1 MAERQFGPY
10 RLVRQV
16 AVGGMAEI
24 HLAKTKGI
32 AGFEKYVAVKMI
44 HPNFAED
51 EQFIQMLVDEAKI
64 AVQLTHGNIAQTFDL
79 GRVGQTYYITMEY
92 IDGADLY
99 KLLRKGSEVDL
110 EMPLD
115 ICAFVGKEV
124 AAALD
129 YAHRKKDVGGKPL
142 GIVHRDVSPQNVLVS
157 YAGEVKLV
165 DFGIAKA
172 TSKARQTAIGV
183 IKGKY
188 YYMSPEQAWGDPI
201 DYRSDIFS
209 AGIVLYE
216 MITGQMLYL
225 EEDLH
230 KLLDMARKA
239 DIAPPST
246 LRPGIPPQLERIVM
260 HALAKVPG
268 ERYQSAGDLATD
280 LERFLHAYSPVFT
293 AAKLSSVLRNVVG
306 DPPQIPADELDAQME
321 MRDGPLSTQPLPADA
336 VAHAKEEIRDENS
349 VIFRMSDLD
358 KSGNVQRGARPTP
371 PAGAPK
377 VATPPAGRPAVAP
390 GAPRSPTKPT
400 GPMPSLAGKPPT
412 GKIPSIAKPPAAV
425 APMRPAAPLIAPVKP
440 RAPARPRQLDEETRE
455 LGPAPGDP
463 DHAENEPSGLL
474 TLEPSAAARGPRPAA
489 KTAQRVAVPA
499 SAAPPTAV
507 RAWADSAVTQSI
519 EDDLENIGERTQI
532 TKPAAAGSATD
543 LSDDEVD
550 YASGPDA
557 TMITKAPRPATGPDD
572 GDLDD
577 QTHPGLGEDDDD
589 DGGDEAALAAAI
601 DAAIQKDRRSS
612 HDTASRDQADDD
624 DDAPTLGG
632 GRDLLPDEDGPT
644 MQRDF
649 RDGHDAT
656 ARAGSSPDGSDPL
669 GSAPAGAKPRAPR
682 TARSAAVAPP
692 ALAAKIHTP
701 AVSELRKP
709 RPSRRTPPGGVASQ
723 SSVLQAIVGAQTSEP
738 MPTPRPMPVAQPPPP
753 QPPPAPAYPSP
764 PPPMAYQPPPGY
776 PSPAGAPAAYGYPP
790 PQTPVQG
797 YAPPGS
803 YPSGASP
810 YESPPP
816 YPGDPTAPPFGA
828 AAGGGGAHPGDPN
841 APSGQYASPG
851 ALYAYQPFGVQPMP
865 PTLTGQ
871 LRLTEGDELPAHLQL
886 RGGKRWL
893 VLVMAGLLAVS
904 AAATATYFLLRATR
918 ETPPTIGSIRVESTP
933 AGAQIFIDGQTVAG
947 VTPFTIPDVP
957 VGSRHEIKLTL
968 AHYVSD
974 SKTVDV
980 PPGGGETEV
989 SAFLQTVKGS
999 LKISSTPSGAEIRL
1013 DNQNKGL
1020 TPRTINDVDMS
1031 SAKHL
1036 DLRLKDYQVFTK
1048 DLSWPESGEIVIEA
1062 KLVK

>member
-129 YAHRKKDVGGKPL
+129 YAHRKKDVAGKPL

-321 MRDGPLSTQPLPADA
+321 MRDGPLSTQPLPAGA
-336 VAHAKEEIRDENS
+336 LAHAKEEIRDENS

-358 KSGNVQRGARPTP
+358 KNGNVQRGAKPTP
-371 PAGAPK
+371 PVGAPK
-377 VATPPAGRPAVAP
+377 VAPQPAGRPVVAA
-390 GAPRSPTKPT
+390 GAPPARSPSKTT
-400 GPMPSLAGKPPT
+400 GPLPSLAGKPPT
-412 GKIPSIAKPPAAV
+412 GKIPSIAKPPAAA
-425 APMRPAAPLIAPVKP
+425 APLRPAAPMIAPVAP

-463 DHAENEPSGLL
+463 DQAENEPSGLL
-474 TLEPSAAARGPRPAA
+474 TLEPSAAARAPRPAA
-489 KTAQRVAVPA
+489 RTAQRAAVPA
-499 SAAPPTAV
+499 NAGPPRAV
-507 RAWADSAVTQSI
+507 RAWADSADTHSI
-519 EDDLENIGERTQI
+519 EDELENIGERTQI
-532 TKPAAAGSATD
+532 TRPAAAGSAPD
-543 LSDDEVD
+543 LSDDDVD

-557 TMITKAPRPATGPDD
+557 TMITQAPRPATGQSDH
-572 GDLDD
+572 DLDD
-577 QTHPGLGEDDDD
+577 QTHPGLGDEDDDD
-589 DGGDEAALAAAI
+589 DGGGDEAALAAAI
-601 DAAIQKDRRSS
+601 DAAIQNDRNRS
-612 HDTASRDQADDD
+612 TGVASRDQAEDD

-632 GRDLLPDEDGPT
+632 GRDLPPDEDGPT

-649 RDGHDAT
+649 RE
-656 ARAGSSPDGSDPL
+656 
-669 GSAPAGAKPRAPR
+669 SAPAKSPAPR
-682 TARSAAVAPP
+682 TARTAAVAPP

-709 RPSRRTPPGGVASQ
+709 RPSRRTPPGGVASP

-738 MPTPRPMPVAQPPPP
+738 MPMPTPRPMPVAQPPPP
-753 QPPPAPAYPSP
+753 EPAY

-776 PSPAGAPAAYGYPP
+776 PAYNTNGARPGMPPQQASYPP
-790 PQTPVQG
+790 PPMQG

-803 YPSGASP
+803 YPPGALT
-810 YESPPP
+810 YDAQPP
-816 YPGDPTAPPFGA
+816 YATDPSQ
-828 AAGGGGAHPGDPN
+828 
-841 APSGQYASPG
+841 PSGQYASPG
-851 ALYAYQPFGVQPMP
+851 ALYAYQPFGAQPMP

-886 RGGKRWL
+886 SSSKRWL
-893 VLVMAGLLAVS
+893 GLVVVGLLAVS
-904 AAATATYFLLRATR
+904 AAATATYFVLRATR
-918 ETPPTIGSIRVESTP
+918 EAPPTIGSIRVESTP
-933 AGAQIFIDGQTVAG
+933 PGAQIFLDGQQVGG
-947 VTPFTIPDVP
+947 VTPFTIPGVP
-957 VGSRHEIKLTL
+957 VGTRHEIKLTL
-968 AHYVSD
+968 AHYVGD

-989 SAFLQTVKGS
+989 SSFLQTVKGK
-999 LKISSTPSGAEIRL
+999 LKIVSTPSGAEIRL

-1020 TPRTINDVDMS
+1020 TPKTITDVDMT

-1048 DLSWPESGEIVIEA
+1048 DLTWPDSGEIDIDA